1 MSSSEATAQGSTIS
15 PEVLEFSMGDLESV
29 SAGLAPLAVAAA
41 RIAIRVAVVVA
52 VASLGGS
59 TRKE

>member
-1 MSSSEATAQGSTIS
+1 MASNEATAQRSTIS
-15 PEVLEFSMGDLESV
+15 PEVLELSMGELESV

-59 TRKE
+59 TSKK